1 MDTFCIHN
9 ARKMRTNFSLVYIS
23 PCTFKCPIKITRQSS
38 HRCAELPGNTLA
50 NTVAT
55 PPCRPPL
62 PPPAPRNLPFATLLG
77 SKETYLSLHN
87 PNTYPQMCHV
97 SNSSL
102 SMQLY
107 TSTDAV
113 LFIAVRADISMTIGS
128 SRSVIECRQ
137 RSTF

>member
-55 PPCRPPL
+55 PPRRPPL
-62 PPPAPRNLPFATLLG
+62 PTPAPRNLPFATLLG

-87 PNTYPQMCHV
+87 P
-97 SNSSL
+97 L
-102 SMQLY
+102 RDL
-107 TSTDAV
+107 
-113 LFIAVRADISMTIGS
+113 
-128 SRSVIECRQ
+128 E
-137 RSTF
+137 